1 MTQYNSVS
9 GVRFGLQVA
18 TAALF
23 YAAARYK
30 KVDGLTTAASR
41 IGLAVVMQ
49 GVSQKFHSPLGERS
63 KINWL
68 VDGIALGLVAY
79 GMSYTNLNRRTKALV
94 GGTIFGSQLAV
105 SNFSPHTALVRI
117 SNLENKKDCQDLCTE
132 LMNIFKNFGASISPK
147 KGVDTCKAFFQKSFP
162 LYGGTPSILNN
173 YRFFLNRLEGWEK
186 VKAHMEFI
194 EMLDGVGHIENQLLE
209 DRYFAAVLG
218 GKEEA
223 QLKLWMEEVGTPIK
237 LRWLTRTMEK
247 SRHQE
252 VSDAITQ
259 YIGFIGDRV
268 TVAQKIELCEEFF
281 THSWRAYAFDEHKR
295 SPAGR
300 MLKFHK
306 NFIEGLE
313 GIEKAKA
320 HMDYAEF
327 LSKLCNRNAEL
338 RQRVVI
344 SLMGGFFA
352 IPGIRK
358 TLDQSGKAQVDA
370 WMTKTGNGIRA
381 QWEGTYREA
390 KSKR

>member
-1 MTQYNSVS
+1 M
-9 GVRFGLQVA
+9 
-18 TAALF
+18 
-23 YAAARYK
+23 
-30 KVDGLTTAASR
+30 
-41 IGLAVVMQ
+41 
-49 GVSQKFHSPLGERS
+49 
-63 KINWL
+63 
-68 VDGIALGLVAY
+68 ALGLIAHGV
-79 GMSYTNLNRRTKALV
+79 SYTNLTRRTKVLV
-94 GGTIFGSQLAV
+94 GGAIFGSQLAV
-105 SNFSPHTALVRI
+105 SNFQPHTALVCI
-117 SNLENKKDCQDLCTE
+117 SRLESEKDCRDLCGE
-132 LMNIFKNFGASISPK
+132 LIDIFRNFGTSISPQ
-147 KGVDTCKAFFQKSFP
+147 KGVGTCKAFFEKSFP
-162 LYGGTPSILNN
+162 MYRETPLILDA
-173 YRFFLNRLEGWEK
+173 YRFFLNRLEGWEQ
-186 VKAHMEFI
+186 VKAQMEFI
-194 EMLDGVGHIENQLLE
+194 EMLDGIDHIENQFLE
-209 DRYFAAVLG
+209 DRYFATVLE

-259 YIGFIGDRV
+259 YIGLIGDRV

-281 THSWRAYAFDEHKR
+281 THSWRAYAFDEHKK

-306 NFIEGLE
+306 KFIEGLE

-320 HMDYAEF
+320 HMAYAEF

-370 WMTKTGNGIRA
+370 WMLRTGNGIRA

>member
-9 GVRFGLQVA
+9 SVRFGMQIA

-23 YAAARYK
+23 YAAARYS
-30 KVDGLTTAASR
+30 KVGGLTTAASR
-41 IGLAVVMQ
+41 IGVAVVVQ

-68 VDGIALGLVAY
+68 VDGVALGLVAY
-79 GMSYTNLNRRTKALV
+79 GMSYTDLTRRTKALV
-94 GGTIFGSQLAV
+94 GGSIFGSQLVV
-105 SNFSPHTALVRI
+105 SNFQPHTALGRI
-117 SNLENKKDCQDLCTE
+117 SRLETEKDCRDLCGE
-132 LMNIFKNFGASISPK
+132 LIDIFRDLGTSISPQ
-147 KGVDTCKAFFQKSFP
+147 KGVGTCKAFFEKSFP
-162 LYGGTPSILNN
+162 MYRETPLILDA
-173 YRFFLNRLEGWEK
+173 YRFFLNRLEGWEQ
-186 VKAHMEFI
+186 VKAQMKFI
-194 EMLDGVGHIENQLLE
+194 EMLDGVDHIEDQFLE
-209 DRYFAAVLG
+209 DRYFAAVLER
-218 GKEEA
+218 KEEA

-259 YIGFIGDRV
+259 YIGFIGDRI

-281 THSWRAYAFDEHKR
+281 THSWRAYAFDEHKK

-306 NFIEGLE
+306 KFIEGLE

-320 HMDYAEF
+320 HMAYAEF
-327 LSKLCNRNAEL
+327 LSKLCNRNTEL
-338 RQRVVI
+338 RRRVVI

-352 IPGIRK
+352 IPGIRR